1 LYSLTVVVLI
11 VVAVLL
17 FAVKIV
23 PPGVEVPVERLGRFV
38 RMTGPGVH
46 LVVPLVDRFRTPVST
61 REETLRT
68 PERPFATADG
78 QEQLLVCAVT
88 WRVTDTRAAAYEIG
102 DYRIGVEQLLM
113 TTLRSFVS
121 AHTLADA

>member
-1 LYSLTVVVLI
+1 MLYSLTVVALI

-46 LVVPLVDRFRTPVST
+46 LVVPFVDRFRTPVST

-68 PERPFATADG
+68 PERPFAT
-78 QEQLLVCAVT
+78 
-88 WRVTDTRAAAYEIG
+88 RARPEIW
-102 DYRIGVEQLLM
+102 V
-113 TTLRSFVS
+113 RSDDIRRE
-121 AHTLADA
+121 AERLLADACRPWGLAISRLEVDGWRR